1 MVNFLSVEDRRAAS
15 GANLGLMLLVGRL
28 TPHCGPDWK
37 KLVIAQWIVLEFGE
51 DIHSALEDESQRP
64 APAAAPRTRFIP
76 NYRNLKH

>member
-1 MVNFLSVEDRRAAS
+1 MANFLSVEDRRAAS

-51 DIHSALEDESQRP
+51 DIHSAQRMNP
-64 APAAAPRTRFIP
+64 KDRPLHLRHGLVLFRITGI
-76 NYRNLKH
+76 